1 MLWEGPERSGGGLG
15 MFLPAVRADTFQEI
29 INGLNFKSFR
39 NRNRRNRCIFEAV
52 SAMTLFAVEMDM
64 DVVVLVIMMTVSEL
78 VADPV
83 AGVVEHMHEMRLAEG
98 L

>member
-1 MLWEGPERSGGGLG
+1 

-29 INGLNFKSFR
+29 INCFYLKTFW
-39 NRNRRNRCIFEAV
+39 NRYRRYRRIFEAV
-52 SAMTLFAVEMDM
+52 GAMALFAVEMDM
-64 DVVVLVIMMTVSEL
+64 DVVVLIVMMAVAKF

-83 AGVVEHMHEMRLAEG
+83 AGVVQDVNQVRLAEG